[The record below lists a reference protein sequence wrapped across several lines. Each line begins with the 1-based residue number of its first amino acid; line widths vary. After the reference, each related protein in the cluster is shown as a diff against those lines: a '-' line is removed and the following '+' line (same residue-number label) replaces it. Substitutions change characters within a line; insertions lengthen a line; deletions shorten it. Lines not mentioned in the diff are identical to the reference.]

1 MKLDIKGVKDAIKLR
16 YSAAVSGSQSD
27 SAGNCCGD
35 NSKEGKS
42 SAGCCG
48 IEGCYSAGVP
58 GMSSDYKDVP
68 GHFEDAD
75 YGLGCGIPVMVA
87 HLKPGEVVLD
97 LGSGAGNDSFVARSF
112 VGESGRVTGVDFTPE
127 MVLKARENA
136 KKLGYS
142 NVDFIEGDIES
153 IPLGDNYADIVLSNC
168 VLNLVPDK
176 EQAFREIFRV
186 LKPGGRFCISDVVSE
201 EELPEEIR
209 TSPGF
214 IAGCVGGALTRAQYL
229 SCIGKAGFAQV
240 KVHSEKP
247 LKTDESLA
255 IMIFSITVTGI
266 KPV

>member
-48 IEGCYSAGVP
+48 IEGCCSAGVP

-240 KVHSEKP
+240 KVQSEKP